1 MKILSLFDG
10 ISIAQQAFKELGFEV
25 EYYASEID
33 EQAISITQKNHPNTE
48 QLGDVKDIDTSNG
61 YLHYGKGKLA
71 ETDIYF
77 LIGGS
82 PCQDLSI
89 AKKNRE
95 GLNGKRSGL
104 FWDYVRILKD
114 LKPRYFILENVAS
127 MPKEARDTITEAL
140 WGIEPIMIDASL
152 VSAQQRKRLFWI
164 GELSDKRHIGH
175 WDDLDYKKTS
185 IAQPEDR
192 KIYLKDI
199 LESGEQVKEK
209 AYCLTAHQKDFI
221 NDFIKRHQG
230 NYVFK
235 DKPIRITSL
244 NKGGQGDRIY
254 SIHGKSVCLSA
265 NGGGRGA
272 KTGLYLITGGAKR
285 TREGKG
291 KTLEIRKDGKS
302 NSLTTVST
310 DSLVVLKDYFRPL
323 TPVECER
330 LQGLPDNYTEGLS
343 KTQRKKALGNGFN
356 CEVIKHIIREI
367 SPNK

>member
-33 EQAISITQKNHPNTE
+33 KQAISITQKNHPNTE
-48 QLGDVKDIDTSNG
+48 QLGDIKEIDTSNG

-89 AKKNRE
+89 AKKNRD
-95 GLNGKRSGL
+95 GLNGKRSSL

-114 LKPRYFILENVAS
+114 LKPKYFVLENVAS
-127 MPKEARDTITEAL
+127 MPKEARNTITEAL
-140 WGIEPIMIDASL
+140 WGIKPIMIDASL
-152 VSAQQRKRLFWI
+152 FSAQQRKRLFWI
-164 GELSDKRHIGH
+164 GKLSDKRTIGT
-175 WDDLDYKKTS
+175 WCDEDYKEVD
-185 IAQPEDR
+185 ILEPENR
-192 KIYLKDI
+192 NIYLKDI
-199 LESGEQVKEK
+199 LESGEAVKEK

-221 NDFIKRHQG
+221 NDFFKKHQE

-235 DKPIRITSL
+235 DKPIRIGSL
-244 NKGGQGDRIY
+244 GNGGQGDRIY

-285 TREGKG
+285 TRAGNGKQ
-291 KTLEIRKDGKS
+291 LEIRKDGKS

-310 DSLVVLKDYFRPL
+310 DSLVVLEDYFRPL
-323 TPVECER
+323 TPIECER
-330 LQGLPDNYTEGLS
+330 LQSLPDNYTEGLA
-343 KTQRKKALGNGFN
+343 KTNRKKLLGNGFN
-356 CEVIKHIIREI
+356 CAVIKHIIKSI
-367 SPNK
+367 L